1 MITVHYD
8 NKYHH
13 KMSTGIGFF
22 VEIDQ
27 LQNRIKELESK
38 LEQERQEFR
47 EMFMRMKANIT
58 TNTTS
63 NSVCQQVQSIN
74 PFYDEVCYLRDKVA
88 LMTEENIKLKEEN
101 EQLRNHA

>member
-1 MITVHYD
+1 
-8 NKYHH
+8 
-13 KMSTGIGFF
+13 MSTGIGFF

-27 LQNRIKELESK
+27 LQNRIKELENK

-58 TNTTS
+58 NHTTS
-63 NSVCQQVQSIN
+63 NSVCQQAQSIN